1 MAHYA
6 FLDDNNIVVDL
17 IVGRDEDEIV
27 DGISDWEE
35 YYSQVRGMKCL
46 RTSYNSYDGVYY
58 DPETG
63 LPSED
68 QSKVFR
74 GSYATIGGTYDQ
86 ELDVFLPAPEESI

>member
-6 FLDDNNIVVDL
+6 FLDENNVVVEL
-17 IVGRDEDEIV
+17 IVGRDEDEVV

-35 YYSQVRGMKCL
+35 YYSQVRGMRCL

-58 DPETG
+58 NPETG
-63 LPSED
+63 LPDDD

-74 GSYATIGGTYDQ
+74 GSYASIGGTYD
-86 ELDVFLPAPEESI
+86 EESDVFLPEAE